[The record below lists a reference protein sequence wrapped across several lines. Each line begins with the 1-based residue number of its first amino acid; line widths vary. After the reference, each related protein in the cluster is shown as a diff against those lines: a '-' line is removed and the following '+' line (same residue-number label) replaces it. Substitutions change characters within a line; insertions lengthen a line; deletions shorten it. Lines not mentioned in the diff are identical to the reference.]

1 MSYCGEQGREG
12 MGRGKG
18 GREGG
23 REEIRKSIVDFLKLG
38 LFLSFPSLPSPQH
51 RIGRDLPI
59 GLAASG
65 NLGPLSSQQNGPPF
79 TALATECSP
88 SLGLSTLP
96 NPLHPLPTGTIQ
108 WDTELGGGGGDAGR
122 KRGALIVG
130 TWPHAGPMLWQPGKV
145 ASQGHQNGCSLL
157 QTQPPTGFRGSKVGP
172 AAYWQGSVQEE
183 RRRGC
188 KPSASGEV
196 RFPGTCRASSAP
208 QPLSLSLSSQAF
220 HKHSFFPKADSPVYP

>member
-1 MSYCGEQGREG
+1 
-12 MGRGKG
+12 MGRGKE

-51 RIGRDLPI
+51 RLGRDLPI

-96 NPLHPLPTGTIQ
+96 NPLHPLPMGTTQ
-108 WDTELGGGGGDAGR
+108 WDTELGGGGDAGR
-122 KRGALIVG
+122 KRAALIVG
-130 TWPHAGPMLWQPGKV
+130 TWLHARGYAMAARKGGLSG
-145 ASQGHQNGCSLL
+145 ASEQLL
-157 QTQPPTGFRGSKVGP
+157 FTANPTTD
-172 AAYWQGSVQEE
+172 W
-183 RRRGC
+183 
-188 KPSASGEV
+188 
-196 RFPGTCRASSAP
+196 
-208 QPLSLSLSSQAF
+208 L
-220 HKHSFFPKADSPVYP
+220 